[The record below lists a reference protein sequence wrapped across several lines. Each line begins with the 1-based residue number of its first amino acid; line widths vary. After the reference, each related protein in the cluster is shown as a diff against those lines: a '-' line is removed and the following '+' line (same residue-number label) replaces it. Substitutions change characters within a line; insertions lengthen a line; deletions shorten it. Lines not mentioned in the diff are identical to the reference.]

1 MRALQNILLLVS
13 IFTST
18 KALSTDIPTSSR
30 AERAISGIEAQ
41 LKKELA
47 EKDLKYGAPI
57 FIRIFK
63 DPGVLEVWV
72 EAGEGVFSKFKS
84 YEICTF
90 SGELGPKLREGDNQS
105 PEGFYFV
112 NSARLNP
119 WSKFHLSFNLG
130 YPNTYDRNHGRTGSA
145 LMVHGNCVSIGCYAM
160 TDTYI
165 NEIYALGVAALQ
177 SGQPFFRVHS
187 FPFQLEPE
195 TLSKYKSN
203 QWYSFWLNLKE
214 GYDYFKK
221 HKRPP
226 NVEVSEGKY
235 IFGP

>member
-1 MRALQNILLLVS
+1 MRALQNILLLVF

-18 KALSTDIPTSSR
+18 KTLSSDIPTSSR
-30 AERAISGIEAQ
+30 AERAITGIEAQ

-47 EKDLKYGAPI
+47 EKNLKYGAPI

-165 NEIYALGVAALQ
+165 NEIYALGVAALH

-195 TLSKYKSN
+195 TLAKYQSN

>member
-1 MRALQNILLLVS
+1 
-13 IFTST
+13 
-18 KALSTDIPTSSR
+18 
-30 AERAISGIEAQ
+30 
-41 LKKELA
+41 
-47 EKDLKYGAPI
+47 
-57 FIRIFK
+57 
-63 DPGVLEVWV
+63 
-72 EAGEGVFSKFKS
+72 
-84 YEICTF
+84 
-90 SGELGPKLREGDNQS
+90 
-105 PEGFYFV
+105 
-112 NSARLNP
+112 
-119 WSKFHLSFNLG
+119 
-130 YPNTYDRNHGRTGSA
+130 
-145 LMVHGNCVSIGCYAM
+145 M

>member
-112 NSARLNP
+112 SSARLNP

-145 LMVHGNCVSIGCYAM
+145 LMVHGNCVSIGCYA
-160 TDTYI
+160 I
-165 NEIYALGVAALQ
+165 
-177 SGQPFFRVHS
+177 
-187 FPFQLEPE
+187 QLFK
-195 TLSKYKSN
+195 TLECQGDK
-203 QWYSFWLNLKE
+203 
-214 GYDYFKK
+214 DA
-221 HKRPP
+221 
-226 NVEVSEGKY
+226 V
-235 IFGP
+235 